1 MKICIV
7 GAGAIG
13 GYLAVK
19 LALTGNKVTTIA
31 RGEQLRAIRSKGLT
45 LHEDGKTYHSNEI
58 EAHEKISEAGKFDLV
73 ILCVKAQQIAPIVND
88 LNSLFDENTVLLTTQ
103 NGIPWWYF
111 QHYPKQ
117 DSEYKDYVIESVDP
131 GGIIS
136 KAIDPKRII
145 GCVVYPAVSVAE
157 PGVIEHNE
165 GNRFPM
171 GELDGS
177 ESERIKN
184 ITNAFIAAGLKSPIL
199 PDIRGE
205 IWLKVWGSCCFNPL
219 SALTGGMLSDIC
231 TYPSSKQLVE
241 KVMLEAYDIA
251 TKLGITF
258 RVGLEKRINGAAVLH
273 HKTSMLQDIEAKRST
288 ELDSLV
294 TAVIELGALTKT
306 PTPRLETI
314 HACVKLL
321 TFKLGINQ

>member
-31 RGEQLRAIRSKGLT
+31 RGEQLKAIKTKGLT
-45 LHEDGKTYHSNEI
+45 LLEDGKTYHTNEI
-58 EAHEKISEAGKFDLV
+58 EAFDKISDAGKFDLV
-73 ILCVKAQQIAPIVND
+73 ILCVKAQQIAPIVD
-88 LNSLFDENTVLLTTQ
+88 ELKSLFEDDTVLLTTQ

-111 QHYPKQ
+111 QNYPQ
-117 DSEYKDYVIESVDP
+117 DNYKNYVIESVDP

-136 KAIDPKRII
+136 KAINPNRII
-145 GCVVYPAVSVAE
+145 GCVVYPAVSVTE

-177 ESERIKN
+177 ESERIKK
-184 ITNAFIAAGLKSPIL
+184 ITNAFIDAGLKSPIL

-205 IWLKVWGSCCFNPL
+205 IWLKVWGSCCFNPV

-231 TYPSSKQLVE
+231 TYPPGKQLVE
-241 KVMLEAYDIA
+241 KVMMEAFDIA

-288 ELDSLV
+288 EIDSLV
-294 TAVIELGALTKT
+294 SAVIELGILTQT

-321 TFKLGINQ
+321 TFKLGIDK